1 MGRLKDALHDMI
13 SKDDTPLDYLW
24 DAESQAAAV
33 ERVQQKQEVI
43 APMDLETIERRKAD
57 AAKWLA
63 TEGRKDDSGKSWR
76 PGLIATEFIRGIAT
90 VLAFGA
96 HKYSA
101 GNWALGMDWSRPIDA
116 LDRHWTAWKGGE
128 KVDAETGYSHLW
140 HAGCCLMFLVAY
152 EARGI
157 GRDDREEVGM
167 KGKS

>member
-1 MGRLKDALHDMI
+1 MGRLKDAFHDMLA
-13 SKDDTPLDYLW
+13 SDDTPLEYLW
-24 DAESQAAAV
+24 DVESQAAAV
-33 ERVQQKQEVI
+33 ERVAKKQEVLV
-43 APMDLETIERRKAD
+43 PG
-57 AAKWLA
+57 
-63 TEGRKDDSGKSWR
+63 EGRKDDSGKSWR

-96 HKYSA
+96 NKYSA
-101 GNWALGMDWSRPIDA
+101 GNWARGMDWSRPIDA

-167 KGKS
+167 KGKQ